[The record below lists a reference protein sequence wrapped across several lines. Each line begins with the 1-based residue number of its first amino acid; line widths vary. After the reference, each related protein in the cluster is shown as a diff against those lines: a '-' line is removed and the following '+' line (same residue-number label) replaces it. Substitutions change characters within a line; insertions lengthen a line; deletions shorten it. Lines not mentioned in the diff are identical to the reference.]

1 MQTGGKMIVDKIE
14 NSHLYNAISQRLAKA
29 FDVLKKEDFS
39 KKADGR
45 YDIDGSN
52 LYYLVQRYQTKPADQ
67 CKLEAHKDYID
78 IQFVSAGEE
87 ILAYTPIDNLETATP
102 YNKEKDI
109 IFYKTPANISSIVLT
124 AGIFCVFFPDDAHKP
139 KCQLKS
145 PSNLSAG
152 ADVLK
157 IVVKIKTDRE

>member
-1 MQTGGKMIVDKIE
+1 MIVDKIE
-14 NSHLYNAISQRLAKA
+14 NSKLYSGLSARLAKA
-29 FDVLKKEDFS
+29 LEVLKKEDFS

-109 IFYKTPANISSIVLT
+109 IFYKTPANISSINLT
-124 AGIFCVFFPDDAHKP
+124 AGIFCVLFPDDAHMP

-157 IVVKIKTDRE
+157 IVVKLKI

>member
-1 MQTGGKMIVDKIE
+1 MIVDKIE
-14 NSHLYNAISQRLAKA
+14 NSKLYAGLSARLAKA
-29 FDVLKKEDFS
+29 LEVLQKEYFS

-87 ILAYTPIDNLETATP
+87 ILAYTPIDNLEIATP

-109 IFYKTPANISSIVLT
+109 IFYKTPANISSINLT
-124 AGIFCVFFPDDAHKP
+124 AGIFCVLFPDDAHMP

-157 IVVKIKTDRE
+157 IVVKVKI

>member
-1 MQTGGKMIVDKIE
+1 MIVDKIE
-14 NSHLYNAISQRLAKA
+14 NAHLYTNISQRVAKA
-29 FDVLKKEDFS
+29 LDVLKKEDFS
-39 KKADGR
+39 KKTDGR

-87 ILAYTPIDNLETATP
+87 IFAYTPIDNLEIATP

-109 IFYKTPANISSIVLT
+109 VFYKTPADISSIILT
-124 AGIFCVFFPDDAHKP
+124 AGVFCVLFPADAHKP

-145 PSNLSAG
+145 PSE
-152 ADVLK
+152 VFK
-157 IVVKIKTDRE
+157 VVVKVKADDM

>member
-1 MQTGGKMIVDKIE
+1 MIVDKIE
-14 NSHLYNAISQRLAKA
+14 NSKLYAAISQRLAKA
-29 FDVLKKEDFS
+29 LDVLKKEDFS
-39 KKADGR
+39 NAVRHPMAEKADGR

-78 IQFVSAGEE
+78 IQFVADGEE
-87 ILAYTPIDNLETATP
+87 ILAYTPLDNLEIATP

-124 AGIFCVFFPDDAHKP
+124 AGIFCVLFPDDAHMP
-139 KCQLKS
+139 KCRLKS

-157 IVVKIKTDRE
+157 IVVKVKI

>member
-1 MQTGGKMIVDKIE
+1 MIVDKIE
-14 NSHLYNAISQRLAKA
+14 NAHLYNAVSQRLAKA
-29 FDVLKKEDFS
+29 LDVLKKEDFS

-52 LYYLVQRYQTKPADQ
+52 LYYLVQQYQTKPTEQ

-87 ILAYTPIDNLETATP
+87 ILAYTPIDNLEITTP

-109 IFYKTPANISSIVLT
+109 VFYKTPANISSIILT
-124 AGIFCVFFPDDAHKP
+124 TGMFCVLFPEDAHMP

-145 PSNLSAG
+145 S

-157 IVVKIKTDRE
+157 IVVKVKT

>member
-1 MQTGGKMIVDKIE
+1 MIVDKIE
-14 NSHLYNAISQRLAKA
+14 NANLYAGISQRLAKA
-29 FDVLKKEDFS
+29 FDVLKKEDFAE
-39 KKADGR
+39 KADGQ

-52 LYYLVQRYQTKPADQ
+52 LYYLVQRYQTKPIEQ

-87 ILAYTPIDNLETATP
+87 ILAFAPIDNLEIATP

-109 IFYKTPANISSIVLT
+109 IFYKTPANISSIILT
-124 AGIFCVFFPDDAHKP
+124 AGVFCVLFPDDAHMP

-145 PSNLSAG
+145 PAN
-152 ADVLK
+152 VLK
-157 IVVKIKTDRE
+157 VVVKVKI

>member
-1 MQTGGKMIVDKIE
+1 MIVDKIE
-14 NSHLYNAISQRLAKA
+14 NSKLYAGLSARLAKA
-29 FDVLKKEDFS
+29 LEVLKKEDFS

-87 ILAYTPIDNLETATP
+87 ILAYTPIDNLEIATP

-109 IFYKTPANISSIVLT
+109 IFYKTPVNISSIVLT
-124 AGIFCVFFPDDAHKP
+124 ASIFCVLFPDDAHMP

-145 PSNLSAG
+145 PSE
-152 ADVLK
+152 VLK